1 MSHLTL
7 PRLAVRSTARRAQ
20 IRRLS
25 GDRETPQLLT
35 AGAYSSRVAQAVKDK
50 RSNRQFIALLIPGYN
65 EELVIEHTIESAV
78 SAGLDRRHIYV
89 VDDNSSD
96 KTAAIA
102 RRTVGKYNVI
112 TVPRSG
118 KGLAVHR
125 AAESLR
131 LTARYRWIHIA
142 DADGEFDEQYFTAL
156 RRDLRIKNAAATGYV
171 SSMKTSIVSQYRA
184 FEYTI
189 GMEIVRRFQSIAGVI
204 SIIPGPT
211 SIFRSDVFDQLDFH
225 GNALCE
231 DFDVTL
237 QLHRQNLG
245 SIQYIP
251 RAIARTQ
258 DPATFKDFIKQI
270 TRWNR
275 GVVQMFL
282 KHRIG
287 TRVTKID
294 TYLSYQL
301 FQNLFFVF
309 MYGVWVPYITI
320 TTGNFGY
327 VALAFIADVMM
338 MFIYAY
344 FAAMRSKRWDIL
356 AAFPVI
362 YAMRW
367 VSAYVFFKA
376 FVEVAILRRYRLGEA
391 KGMWETVAR
400 HSQLTSKNQF
410 NTARGNA

>member
-1 MSHLTL
+1 M
-7 PRLAVRSTARRAQ
+7 
-20 IRRLS
+20 
-25 GDRETPQLLT
+25 
-35 AGAYSSRVAQAVKDK
+35 
-50 RSNRQFIALLIPGYN
+50 
-65 EELVIEHTIESAV
+65 EL
-78 SAGLDRRHIYV
+78 
-89 VDDNSSD
+89 
-96 KTAAIA
+96 
-102 RRTVGKYNVI
+102 
-112 TVPRSG
+112 
-118 KGLAVHR
+118 
-125 AAESLR
+125 
-131 LTARYRWIHIA
+131 
-142 DADGEFDEQYFTAL
+142 
-156 RRDLRIKNAAATGYV
+156 
-171 SSMKTSIVSQYRA
+171 
-184 FEYTI
+184 
-189 GMEIVRRFQSIAGVI
+189 VRRFQSIAGVI

-211 SIFRSDVFDQLDFH
+211 SIFRSDVFEQLNFGGD
-225 GNALCE
+225 ALCE

-251 RAIARTQ
+251 KAIARTQ

-287 TRVTKID
+287 TRATKID

-309 MYGVWVPYITI
+309 VYAVWVPYVTI
-320 TTGNFGY
+320 SSGSFGY
-327 VALAFIADVMM
+327 LALAFVADVMM

-344 FAAMRSKRWDIL
+344 FAALRSKRWDIL

-362 YAMRW
+362 YGMRW
-367 VSAYVFFKA
+367 VSAYVFLKA

-400 HSQLTSKNQF
+400 HSQLTNKNQF
-410 NTARGNA
+410 NVARGNA